1 MQVQPLGAEDHLR
14 EEIATRSRREASQA
28 IAHGVSKSR
37 TLLSTQH
44 CLL

>member
-1 MQVQPLGAEDHLR
+1 MQVQPLGTEDPLR
-14 EEIATRSRREASQA
+14 EEMATHSRRGASQA
-28 IAHGVSKSR
+28 VAHGVSKSW